1 MKGIVGA
8 TSSDPLFVDWQKLD
22 RNFFLYREGSSLF
35 RFYFVQSFGKGQNII
50 FFPSPVAELKN
61 LSGGLNLSRG
71 LNMVGST

>member
-35 RFYFVQSFGKGQNII
+35 RFYFVPSFSGGQNII
-50 FFPSPVAELKN
+50 
-61 LSGGLNLSRG
+61 
-71 LNMVGST
+71 